1 MQIPREVPPLRES
14 GSKKAKPRRRKRET
28 GGEKSW
34 KNKCEMEAGGTRG
47 VVVSPNTLSE
57 GTSSGGGKTQYSCGK
72 TKPAPRPILCSA
84 YNSSFPTVII
94 SLCVCL
100 LYCPFRSVSP
110 NGRLCSV
117 CLRRGNPTPRFVEG
131 TSINH

>member
-1 MQIPREVPPLRES
+1 MKCLPLRQS

-28 GGEKSW
+28 GGRKVGKISAKW
-34 KNKCEMEAGGTRG
+34 RRGGTRG
-47 VVVSPNTLSE
+47 VVSPNTLSE
-57 GTSSGGGKTQYSCGK
+57 GTSSAGGKTQYSCGK

-84 YNSSFPTVII
+84 YNSSFPTVIV

-100 LYCPFRSVSP
+100 LYCPFRSVST

>member
-14 GSKKAKPRRRKRET
+14 GSKKANPRRRKRRRK
-28 GGEKSW
+28 GEKSW
-34 KNKCEMEAGGTRG
+34 NNKCEMEAGEPA
-47 VVVSPNTLSE
+47 VLSFPRE
-57 GTSSGGGKTQYSCGK
+57 ETSSGGGKTQYSCGK

-84 YNSSFPTVII
+84 YNSSFPTVIV

-100 LYCPFRSVSP
+100 LYCPFRSVST

-117 CLRRGNPTPRFVEG
+117 CLRRSNPTPRFVEG